1 MLYVCFLCAL
11 FLVCFLGKHNFRTHF
26 LRLRHHG
33 LEHHWHLA
41 TSMKLPHGEVAGMTG
56 DHQKILVPWLHGG
69 QGLCKDGGLAGG
81 LM

>member
-1 MLYVCFLCAL
+1 MCVSSVLYFCFSI
-11 FLVCFLGKHNFRTHF
+11 LGSTTSGRISF
-26 LRLRHHG
+26 RLRHHG

-69 QGLCKDGGLAGG
+69 QGLYKDGENYQVG
-81 LM
+81 